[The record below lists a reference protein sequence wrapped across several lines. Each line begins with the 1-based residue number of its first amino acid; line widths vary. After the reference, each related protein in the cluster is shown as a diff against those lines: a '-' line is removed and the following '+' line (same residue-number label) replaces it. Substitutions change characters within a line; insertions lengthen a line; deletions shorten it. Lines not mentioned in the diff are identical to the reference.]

1 MGPAAAPQRRRSTV
15 ETVVAAT
22 GFPLSARPPKATRVD
37 APRAKYSSSSSK
49 QAALLDWHAT
59 AQEVR
64 HLGATGL
71 PKAAARNYR
80 QEEYQRLTGRPPRKQ
95 AVPLAILRGKRQAAA
110 RREVR
115 AVAAAREAG
124 MPLPSASSSK
134 QKKEH
139 QKNRARTKNT
149 RQHGPAPSIGFMKQG
164 ILQVKR
170 QP

>member
-1 MGPAAAPQRRRSTV
+1 MGPAPQRRRFPV

-37 APRAKYSSSSSK
+37 APRAKYSSSSK
-49 QAALLDWHAT
+49 QQANTTLLDWHAT

-80 QEEYQRLTGRPPRKQ
+80 QEEYQRLTGRPPKKQ
-95 AVPLAILRGKRQAAA
+95 AVPLAILRGKRQAAT
-110 RREVR
+110 RREER
-115 AVAAAREAG
+115 AVAAARAAG
-124 MPLPSASSSK
+124 MPLPSSSK

-164 ILQVKR
+164 ILKVKR